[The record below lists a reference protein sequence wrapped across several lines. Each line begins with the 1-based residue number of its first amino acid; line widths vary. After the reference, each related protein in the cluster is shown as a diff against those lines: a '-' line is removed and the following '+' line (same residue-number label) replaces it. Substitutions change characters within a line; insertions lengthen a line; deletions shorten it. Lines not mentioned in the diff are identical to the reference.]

1 MIGGEVSGREGKK
14 GGVEGREEGGGGRC
28 GRGKMREGEDAGGGR

>member
-1 MIGGEVSGREGKK
+1 MDVRERKEEWREGKR
-14 GGVEGREEGGGGRC
+14 GEGEDEGGGRC